1 MSSLS
6 LGEHAAAEE
15 SPLFRLVRQ
24 SVKIGGVFNLGYH
37 EASVL
42 TNDSWMMRAHGVP
55 QHCLLLA
62 YPRGFDDPKAS
73 AEIAPA
79 DRSVILLR
87 VICETSL
94 PNQADLIHL
103 RAADTDRAITNH
115 YRQNQDPAPPT
126 DNLTQAMMQQ
136 AAFRCRVL
144 GTFVENESGDL
155 VFGKDVDAVYAAAG
169 YLVSKPHGESLQI
182 IIDHVELPMGERPGD
197 QQGDDA
203 PNADMPDTDATMVI
217 GTLRYSSARRR
228 ERVAKTDGQG
238 TEVDVKVR
246 PKDFVAHKTAVF
258 GMTRAGKSNTMKV
271 LASAV
276 HLYAHRTGTR
286 VGQLIFDPA
295 GEYAY
300 ANRQDGTAL
309 SQLGDNVRIYRLGAT
324 HQERAANIR
333 PLSLNFFDDKQINGC
348 WSLVNSFLAGE
359 NKVYINNFLACDPTR
374 SPDDVDDTGDKKRLL
389 AVRAMYF
396 AILHKAGLRPPS
408 KWRFQLPV
416 NQGTRDLL
424 KDVRGLDVS
433 AQGQYLYLTGAQLE
447 EACVRIATEASRA
460 AKSAGRA
467 RGGRKAKTDEEAEET
482 SVEAVS
488 LWVADRASGGHG
500 DPAIDGMVNMLSPT
514 GSASGWKILR
524 FLNEYHSG
532 DATTDFAPSI
542 YADLARGRLVIVDL
556 SRGSEQVLQVCA
568 ERVITV
574 ILGNASKRFREGM
587 SPRPMQIFLEEAH
600 RLLDRDKFA
609 KTTTANDPYV
619 RLAREAAKYKI
630 GLIYATQEVS
640 TVDQSILSNTANWVC
655 AYMNNSAEVAK
666 LAKFYDFADFTDQIL
681 TADDRGFVR
690 LRTDSSPYTLPIQ
703 VAKFDLSMVNRIRQ
717 ECGLPPTVR
726 SNDFAP
732 DVAKVDSFEDC
743 PDPDEIYSNKF
754 PPQTEPMFELEG

>member
-1 MSSLS
+1 MQ
-6 LGEHAAAEE
+6 
-15 SPLFRLVRQ
+15 Q

-42 TNDSWMMRAHGVP
+42 TNDSWIARAYGVP

-62 YPRGFDDPKAS
+62 FPRGFDDPKAS
-73 AEIAPA
+73 AEIEPA
-79 DRSVILLR
+79 DRGVILLR

-94 PNQADLIHL
+94 PNQADLVHL

-115 YRQNQDPAPPT
+115 YRQNRDAAPPT

-144 GTFVENESGDL
+144 GTFVEDESGDL

-182 IIDHVELPMGERPGD
+182 VIDHVELPMGERPGD
-197 QQGDDA
+197 QHGDEA
-203 PNADMPDTDATMVI
+203 PNADLPDTDATMVV
-217 GTLRYSSARRR
+217 GTLRYSSARKR
-228 ERVAKTDGQG
+228 ERVARTEGQS
-238 TEVDVKVR
+238 TEVQVRVR

-276 HLYAHRTGTR
+276 HLYAHKTRTR

-309 SQLGDNVRIYRLGAT
+309 AQLGDNVRIYRLGAT
-324 HQERAANIR
+324 QKERADNIR
-333 PLSLNFFDDKQINGC
+333 PLSLNFFDDNQIDGC
-348 WSLVNSFLAGE
+348 WGLISSFLTGE

-374 SPDDVDDTGDKKRLL
+374 SPSDVDDHGDKKRLL

-396 AILHKAGLRPPS
+396 AILHKAGLRPPPN
-408 KWRFQLPV
+408 WRCQLPV
-416 NQGTRDLL
+416 NQETRDLL
-424 KDVRGLDVS
+424 KDVRGVNVS
-433 AQGQYLYLTGAQLE
+433 GRDQYLRLTGAQLE
-447 EACVRIATEASRA
+447 EACVRIATEAARA
-460 AKSAGRA
+460 AKSSGRA
-467 RGGRKAKTDEEAEET
+467 RGRRPKAGEVSEE
-482 SVEAVS
+482 SGVEAIA
-488 LWVADRASGGHG
+488 LWIADRASGGHG

-524 FLNEYHSG
+524 FLSEYHAA

-568 ERVITV
+568 ERVISV
-574 ILGNASKRFREGM
+574 ILSNSSKRFRDGM
-587 SPRPMQIFLEEAH
+587 PPRPMQIFLEEAH

-609 KTTTANDPYV
+609 KTTKANDPYV

-655 AYMNNSAEVAK
+655 AYMNNSAEVDK
-666 LAKFYDFADFTDQIL
+666 LAKFYDFSDFTDQIL
-681 TADDRGFVR
+681 SVDDRGFVR

-703 VAKFDLSMVNRIRQ
+703 VAKFDLQMVNRIRA
-717 ECGLPPTVR
+717 ECGLPATGR
-726 SNDFAP
+726 STDFAP
-732 DVAKVDSFEDC
+732 DVAQPDSFEDC
-743 PDPDEIYSNKF
+743 PDPDEIYAKRF
-754 PPQTEPMFELEG
+754 PPQAEPMFDLEG